1 MWKTIL
7 EGRDRKGLVKMADR
21 TKAEPLLDR
30 HVEIYESMT
39 ETLIFGKNKF
49 DRMDMAFVSKI
60 SSMNYGTHHRVI
72 LIGFQKQKTER
83 ILQNIQRILKDAYG
97 IMLTA
102 VWQNLIIGILP
113 ESQIDVGSIK
123 EVYHG
128 IEKETGELKIAVST
142 IKCRLEE
149 SNQGFQEAVRT
160 YDMIDTMRKYS
171 EKIML
176 YEDLGIFGL
185 LYDLKEPTVF
195 EAYYKGVFQEL
206 WHYDEIHET
215 HLFETLECYFR
226 NECDKQKTAKE
237 LFIHE
242 NTLRYRIHQIEE
254 TMDKDLKNVNV
265 ITDIVTALK
274 VRRMMQ
280 ILDNV

>member
-1 MWKTIL
+1 M
-7 EGRDRKGLVKMADR
+7 
-21 TKAEPLLDR
+21 
-30 HVEIYESMT
+30 
-39 ETLIFGKNKF
+39 
-49 DRMDMAFVSKI
+49 
-60 SSMNYGTHHRVI
+60 
-72 LIGFQKQKTER
+72 
-83 ILQNIQRILKDAYG
+83 
-97 IMLTA
+97 
-102 VWQNLIIGILP
+102 
-113 ESQIDVGSIK
+113 
-123 EVYHG
+123 
-128 IEKETGELKIAVST
+128 KIAVST

-226 NECDKQKTAKE
+226 NECDKKKRPKSY
-237 LFIHE
+237 LFMKIRSDIAFIR
-242 NTLRYRIHQIEE
+242 LRKLWIRI
-254 TMDKDLKNVNV
+254 LK
-265 ITDIVTALK
+265 
-274 VRRMMQ
+274 M
-280 ILDNV
+280 

>member
-1 MWKTIL
+1 
-7 EGRDRKGLVKMADR
+7 MADR

-97 IMLTA
+97 IMLTT

-123 EVYHG
+123 EVYH
-128 IEKETGELKIAVST
+128 
-142 IKCRLEE
+142 
-149 SNQGFQEAVRT
+149 
-160 YDMIDTMRKYS
+160 
-171 EKIML
+171 
-176 YEDLGIFGL
+176 
-185 LYDLKEPTVF
+185 
-195 EAYYKGVFQEL
+195 
-206 WHYDEIHET
+206 
-215 HLFETLECYFR
+215 
-226 NECDKQKTAKE
+226 
-237 LFIHE
+237 
-242 NTLRYRIHQIEE
+242 
-254 TMDKDLKNVNV
+254 
-265 ITDIVTALK
+265 
-274 VRRMMQ
+274 
-280 ILDNV
+280 